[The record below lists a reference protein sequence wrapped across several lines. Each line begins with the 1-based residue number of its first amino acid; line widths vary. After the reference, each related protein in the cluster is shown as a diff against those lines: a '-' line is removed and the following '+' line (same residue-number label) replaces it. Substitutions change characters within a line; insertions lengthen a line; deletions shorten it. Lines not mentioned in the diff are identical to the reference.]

1 MANTAQNGKGSKRR
15 KTADDTSFN
24 DNFDNIDWSK
34 GKQEEEPE
42 QDESNNDIANNCSE
56 DSIEIKTIPLGT
68 GVLR

>member
-15 KTADDTSFN
+15 KTAGEVSFN

-42 QDESNNDIANNCSE
+42 QDESNNDVADNCSE
-56 DSIEIKTIPLGT
+56 DSIEIKTIPLRT

>member
-15 KTADDTSFN
+15 KTAEEVSFN

-42 QDESNNDIANNCSE
+42 QDESKDSE
-56 DSIEIKTIPLGT
+56 KDEL
-68 GVLR
+68 

>member
-15 KTADDTSFN
+15 KTADEVSFN

-42 QDESNNDIANNCSE
+42 QDENK
-56 DSIEIKTIPLGT
+56 DSDKDEL
-68 GVLR
+68 

>member
-15 KTADDTSFN
+15 KTADEVSFN
-24 DNFDNIDWSK
+24 ENFDNIDWSK

-42 QDESNNDIANNCSE
+42 QDESKNDAENICSE
-56 DSIEIKTIPLGT
+56 DLIVIKTIPLGT

>member
-15 KTADDTSFN
+15 KTADEVSFN

-42 QDESNNDIANNCSE
+42 QNEINNDVANNCSE
-56 DSIEIKTIPLGT
+56 DPIEIKTISLGT